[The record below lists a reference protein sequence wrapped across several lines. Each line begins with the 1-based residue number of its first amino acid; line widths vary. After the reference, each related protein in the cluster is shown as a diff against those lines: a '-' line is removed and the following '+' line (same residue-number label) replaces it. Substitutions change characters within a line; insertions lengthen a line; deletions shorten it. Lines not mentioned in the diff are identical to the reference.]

1 MDKKANTKWFLHC
14 TDDTSNESVAE
25 SIGGLHGTTNGFKL
39 TKCADGVPRYLYE
52 VSDYQ
57 FAKRFVNRSKK
68 LFKMF
73 TSQND
78 GKPKAWE
85 AIVKN
90 KKSKISFSEIKKRS
104 DAIVQS
110 ALQHKQR

>member
-1 MDKKANTKWFLHC
+1 MAKERSTKWFLHC
-14 TDDTSNESVAE
+14 KDGDSNESVAE
-25 SIGGLHGTTNGFKL
+25 AMSGLHGINNFKL

-57 FAKRFVNRSKK
+57 FAKRFVNRNKN
-68 LFKMF
+68 LFEMF

-85 AIVKN
+85 TVVRNKTPKISLAEIRIKSNAIV
-90 KKSKISFSEIKKRS
+90 R
-104 DAIVQS
+104 S
-110 ALQHKQR
+110 ALQHRQR